1 MALSTT
7 MDKVGPLCRYV
18 EDCVVVFNAIYGPDK
33 HDGSVADAAFHWN
46 PLAPLSGYTI
56 AYAKTAF
63 ENAGQRGG
71 GRGPVAAAPAGAA
84 GGAGAAAGG
93 AGAAGA
99 AGARGETA
107 ARGGRGALTP
117 EQQAAQAAEIKKMY
131 DDVLDV
137 YRKLGAK
144 LVPIDVPP
152 EINQIANAIGFI
164 LETESG
170 ASFDAATRSGDINK
184 LAAPATSRSSWP
196 NTFRQARLVPAVEYI
211 QAMRART
218 LLLRQFDD
226 FMSQYDALLEPG
238 TGGTLGATNLTGHPA
253 IALKCGFI
261 GGLPRPIMLTGR
273 LYEEATICRIA
284 LAYEQATEWKDK
296 HPTLTA

>member
-1 MALSTT
+1 M
-7 MDKVGPLCRYV
+7 
-18 EDCVVVFNAIYGPDK
+18 
-33 HDGSVADAAFHWN
+33 
-46 PLAPLSGYTI
+46 
-56 AYAKTAF
+56 
-63 ENAGQRGG
+63 
-71 GRGPVAAAPAGAA
+71 
-84 GGAGAAAGG
+84 
-93 AGAAGA
+93 
-99 AGARGETA
+99 
-107 ARGGRGALTP
+107 TP
-117 EQQAAQAAEIKKMY
+117 EEQAAQAAGIKKMY

-184 LAAPATSRSSWP
+184 LAAPATSR
-196 NTFRQARLVPAVEYI
+196 
-211 QAMRART
+211 ART
-218 LLLRQFDD
+218 LLLRQFDGV
-226 FMSQYDALLEPG
+226 MSQYDALLEPG
-238 TGGTLGATNLTGHPA
+238 TGGTLSATNLTGHPA

-284 LAYEQATEWKDK
+284 LAYEQATEWKD
-296 HPTLTA
+296 

>member
-1 MALSTT
+1 MIPPGFIPW
-7 MDKVGPLCRYV
+7 DPQ
-18 EDCVVVFNAIYGPDK
+18 
-33 HDGSVADAAFHWN
+33 
-46 PLAPLSGYTI
+46 APLSSYTI

-71 GRGPVAAAPAGAA
+71 GRGPAAAGPPGAA
-84 GGAGAAAGG
+84 GGAGAAA
-93 AGAAGA
+93 A
-99 AGARGETA
+99 ARGEA
-107 ARGGRGALTP
+107 AGREGRGGLTP
-117 EQQAAQAAEIKKMY
+117 EQQAAQAAETKKMY
-131 DDVLDV
+131 DTVLEV

-144 LVPIDVPP
+144 LVPVDAPP
-152 EINQIANAIGFI
+152 EINQISGAIGFV

-184 LAAPATSRSSWP
+184 LMAPSKSRSSWP

-226 FMSQYDALLEPG
+226 FISKYDAFLEPG

-273 LYEEATICRIA
+273 LYEEAAICRIA
-284 LAYEQATEWKDK
+284 LAFEQATEWKDK